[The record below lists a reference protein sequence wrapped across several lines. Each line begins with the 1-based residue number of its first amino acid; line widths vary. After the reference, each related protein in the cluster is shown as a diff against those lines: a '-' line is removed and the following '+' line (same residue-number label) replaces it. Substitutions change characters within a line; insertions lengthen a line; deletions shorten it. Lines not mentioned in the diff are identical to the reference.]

1 MVRIVLILLLGCATD
16 YNQINKPIDTK
27 EAIKDLQ
34 SIEVSSIKDSS
45 IRERVVRVLQDC
57 GEYGKDAY
65 SQYNK
70 CQESFIALQ
79 SQIVGLEKQLAEL
92 EEEIKPYR
100 YFKRFL
106 LLVII
111 AILIFYG
118 IKLYLKFKPI

>member
-1 MVRIVLILLLGCATD
+1 MVRIVLLILLLGCATD
-16 YNQINKPIDTK
+16 NQINRPIDTTQ
-27 EAIKDLQ
+27 AIEDLQ
-34 SIEVSSIKDSS
+34 SIEITTIKDSA

-57 GEYGKDAY
+57 GEYGKEAY
-65 SQYNK
+65 KSAT
-70 CQESFIALQ
+70 ALQ